1 MHFASFSEAS
11 RARLRLAG
19 TWRRA
24 TAVPV
29 GVSGAFFRPSKSS
42 MDSLIFVVRALWVDA
57 FVGFHLGLFGGDIFL
72 QHQSTEEAIQAARQP
87 RERE

>member
-1 MHFASFSEAS
+1 M
-11 RARLRLAG
+11 
-19 TWRRA
+19 
-24 TAVPV
+24 PV

-72 QHQSTEEAIQAARQP
+72 QHQSTEEAIQAARQQ
-87 RERE
+87 RESREAAEIEREAAERA